1 MDYLEMANGPLMW
14 LAAGLAVCLVLV
26 QAFLFAR
33 KSYATGLAMGLKKQQ
48 LDAAIRSSFIASLGP
63 SVVVLSGLLALL
75 VTVGAPMAWMRLS
88 YIGSV
93 MFELMA
99 AAIGTE
105 AAGVKMNID
114 PMTTTA
120 FANALWTMITGS
132 IGWIIFATLF
142 ADKMDRLQTRM
153 SKGDKGLVGI
163 VAISA
168 MLGSFGSLVS
178 GHLYSL
184 NANTVAAVAGAA
196 TMVVLSLVG
205 DKKNIRWLK
214 EWSLAIALSV
224 GVIAAV
230 LAGGLGPK

>member
-1 MDYLEMANGPLMW
+1 MNYLEIANSPLMW
-14 LAAGLAVCLVLV
+14 LAAGLAVGLVLV

-33 KSYATGLAMGLKKQQ
+33 KSYSTGLKMGLKQTQ
-48 LDAAIRSSFIASLGP
+48 LNAAIRSSFIASIGP
-63 SVVVLSGLLALL
+63 SIVILSGLLALL

-132 IGWIIFATLF
+132 IGWIIFATIS
-142 ADKMDRLQTRM
+142 ADKMDRMQTRL

-178 GHLYSL
+178 GHLVAM
-184 NANTVAAVAGAA
+184 NANTIAAVTGAA
-196 TMVVLSLVG
+196 VMVGLTLVA
-205 DKKNIRWLK
+205 DKKKIRWLK
-214 EWSLAIALSV
+214 EWSLAIALFC

-230 LAGGLGPK
+230 VGGGLGPK